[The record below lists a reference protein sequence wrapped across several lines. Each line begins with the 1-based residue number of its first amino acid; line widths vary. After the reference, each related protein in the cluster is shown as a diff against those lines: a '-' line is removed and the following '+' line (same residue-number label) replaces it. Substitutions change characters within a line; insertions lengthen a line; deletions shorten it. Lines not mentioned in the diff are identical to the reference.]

1 MSTMIAVENQRTR
14 TFANTATA
22 DTSDTLTE
30 TGRLVVAAQRGDRDA
45 FAELCVMY
53 QQRVYS
59 IAMRRL
65 GNDAEAQELAQEVF
79 IKAMCKID
87 QVREPNCFSGWLRSI
102 TTRMALNR
110 LTRRR
115 PDFATA
121 PEMLVDACVD
131 TVTPLDHALDVERR
145 MWLRAGLD
153 RLGQLDR
160 DTLRAFYFDGQ
171 SILQMS
177 DRFGSPV
184 GTIKRRLH
192 VARKRLAAVLT
203 ETESV
208 DTVADNADSADAD
221 SVETNS
227 YDDAPVAGGQ
237 YEFETAAVAELVAV

>member
-1 MSTMIAVENQRTR
+1 MSTMFAAQNETIRTLAPAAIAG
-14 TFANTATA
+14 A
-22 DTSDTLTE
+22 SDTLTE

-45 FAELCVMY
+45 FAELVVMY
-53 QQRVYS
+53 ERRVYA

-65 GNDAEAQELAQEVF
+65 GNDAEAQELTQEVF

-102 TTRMALNR
+102 TMRMALNR
-110 LTRRR
+110 LTRHR

-121 PEMLVDACVD
+121 PEMLVDAYVD
-131 TVTPLDHALDVERR
+131 NVTPVDLALGAERQ

-153 RLGQLDR
+153 QLGEVDR
-160 DTLRAFYFDGQ
+160 ATLVAFYFDGD

-177 DRFGSPV
+177 DHFGSPV

-203 ETESV
+203 DTESL
-208 DTVADNADSADAD
+208 DAD
-221 SVETNS
+221 SDEPALDHDAVFADGP
-227 YDDAPVAGGQ
+227 YDFGA
-237 YEFETAAVAELVAV
+237 AAVAELVAV

>member
-1 MSTMIAVENQRTR
+1 MSTMIATR
-14 TFANTATA
+14 NERSSTLANTATM
-22 DTSDTLTE
+22 DTADTLTE

-45 FAELCVMY
+45 FAQLVEMY
-53 QQRVYS
+53 ERRVFA

-65 GNDAEAQELAQEVF
+65 GNEAEAQELTQEVF

-121 PEMLVDACVD
+121 PEVLTDACVED
-131 TVTPLDHALDVERR
+131 VTPVDHALGVERR

-153 RLGQLDR
+153 RLGEVDR
-160 DTLRAFYFDGQ
+160 ATLVAFYFDGQ
-171 SILQMS
+171 SILEMS

-192 VARKRLAAVLT
+192 VARKRLATELT
-203 ETESV
+203 DTESV
-208 DTVADNADSADAD
+208 GADGQADE
-221 SVETNS
+221 SVE
-227 YDDAPVAGGQ
+227 YDTTDTPYADGQ
-237 YEFETAAVAELVAV
+237 YQFGTAELMAV